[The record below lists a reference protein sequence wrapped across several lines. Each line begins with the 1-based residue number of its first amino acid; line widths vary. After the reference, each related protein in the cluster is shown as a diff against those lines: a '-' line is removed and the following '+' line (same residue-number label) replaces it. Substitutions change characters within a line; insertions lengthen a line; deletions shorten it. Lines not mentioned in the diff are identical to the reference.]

1 MAALYSRVYMCH
13 IFLINLQLMSIWVGF
28 ISYKHGVKGNYI
40 KSRFHFTWIYFHRCN
55 GWVTCRPISGMWGIS
70 TLSSTV
76 LVLVYIPTSSAL
88 GYILPLHSDQHLL
101 FFYFCMLAILSKVKW
116 NFIVVS
122 ICISLMPRK
131 PQHFFIGLLVI

>member
-13 IFLINLQLMSIWVGF
+13 IFLINHQLMSIWVGF

-40 KSRFHFTWIYFHRCN
+40 ISRFHFIWIYFHRCN
-55 GWVTCRPISGMWGIS
+55 GWVTCRPISGIWGIS

-88 GYILPLHSDQHLL
+88 GYILPPH
-101 FFYFCMLAILSKVKW
+101 ILT
-116 NFIVVS
+116 S
-122 ICISLMPRK
+122 ICC
-131 PQHFFIGLLVI
+131 FFISVCWPFSLRSSGTLLWFLSVFLWCLENLSISS